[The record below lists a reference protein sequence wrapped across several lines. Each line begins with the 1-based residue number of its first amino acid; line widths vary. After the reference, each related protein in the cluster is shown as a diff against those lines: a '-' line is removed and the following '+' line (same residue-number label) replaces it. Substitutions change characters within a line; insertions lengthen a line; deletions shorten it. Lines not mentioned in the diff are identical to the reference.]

1 MSISLTPEQE
11 AATARRLAAVS
22 EALRAAMVIPVVELD
37 DPECIVPLF
46 DALTAAGLPV
56 VEITL
61 RTPAGIT
68 AIARLRERHPDAL
81 IGAGTVLSSED
92 VERVSDAG
100 ADFVVSPATDAGV
113 IQLSLSLGMLALPG
127 TCTPTDV
134 DTARRAGARL
144 IKFFPAEAMGGVK
157 MIKALAGPYKDVSF
171 VPTGGISAAN
181 LGEYLAMPQ
190 VAACGG
196 SWMVAPS
203 LIAAGDYATIE
214 RLAAEAV
221 AIAKGVRGDG

>member
-1 MSISLTPEQE
+1 
-11 AATARRLAAVS
+11 
-22 EALRAAMVIPVVELD
+22 
-37 DPECIVPLF
+37 
-46 DALTAAGLPV
+46 
-56 VEITL
+56 
-61 RTPAGIT
+61 
-68 AIARLRERHPDAL
+68 
-81 IGAGTVLSSED
+81 
-92 VERVSDAG
+92 
-100 ADFVVSPATDAGV
+100 
-113 IQLSLSLGMLALPG
+113 
-127 TCTPTDV
+127 
-134 DTARRAGARL
+134 
-144 IKFFPAEAMGGVK
+144 MGGVK